1 MALRLDPETC
11 RNLES
16 AASREW
22 LVTNGLGGYASGTV
36 AGINTRRYHGLLVAS
51 INPLVQRMV
60 LLAALEEWLIAP
72 NDERRALSAQEYW
85 DGTVY
90 PDGFRASEGVEI
102 AGMLPAFRWTIDGRT
117 IEKRIWM
124 EHGVSR
130 TVLTYRLL
138 DGPPLSLQ
146 LRPLFA
152 HRDYHEHR
160 HGPGGFDLA
169 ETAEGWMINAGGVR
183 SYFQVRPTPVV
194 HSRPDWYWR
203 VLHRAERARGLDDE
217 EDLFAPGAVEVPL
230 DEQHDV
236 VVIAGIDPTPA
247 GWDVATSR
255 NAAWQRQA
263 ALKDPTSEYPLAAQL
278 VVAAEQFRVARRV
291 AISSPPL
298 AGEPMSS
305 GSRDFP
311 RGQGQG
317 GGGESRP
324 SQQRTMIAGYHW
336 FTDWGR
342 DTMISLPG
350 LAMRPGT
357 LWEARA
363 VLDTNI
369 KYLDHGL
376 IPKRFPD
383 GGEPPEYDTI
393 DATLWLFQALA
404 AYLRASGDWPF
415 VADRLDT
422 LEGIIN
428 WHVDGTRHN
437 IRMDERDGLLAGG
450 EEGYAL
456 TWMDARVGDWV
467 VTPRRGKPIEVN
479 ALWYNALRLTA
490 DWCERA
496 MRPAGRYG
504 EMAARAHESA
514 QERFWY
520 GEAGYCYDV
529 VDGAE
534 GDDPSLRPNQV
545 MALALVYPLIEG
557 DRAGYALDRVAAKLL
572 TPYGLRTL
580 SPDDPRYQSAYQG
593 DQRTRDAAY
602 HMGIVWPWLL
612 GPFLDAH
619 LRLYNNRETVKR
631 VIEPFESHLRDAG
644 LGTISEIFEP
654 EPPYRPVGCIA
665 QAWSVAEILRHARAL
680 S

>member
-1 MALRLDPETC
+1 MALRLDQKTC
-11 RNLES
+11 RNLEPS
-16 AASREW
+16 TSREW

-51 INPLVQRMV
+51 MNPPVQRMV
-60 LLAALEEWLIAP
+60 LLAALEEWLIGP
-72 NDERRALSAQEYW
+72 DNERRALSAQEYW

-90 PDGFRASEGVEI
+90 PDGFRALEGVEI
-102 AGMLPAFRWTIDGRT
+102 DGMLPAFCWTIDGRT

-138 DGPPLSLQ
+138 DGPPLSLE

-160 HGPGGFDLA
+160 HGQGAFDMT
-169 ETAEGWMINAGGVR
+169 ESTEGWIIDAAGVR
-183 SYFQVRPTPVV
+183 SHFQVRPTPVV
-194 HSRPDWYWR
+194 NSRPDWYWR
-203 VLHRAERARGLDDE
+203 VLHRAERERGLDDE
-217 EDLFAPGAVEVPL
+217 EDLFTPGTVQVDL
-230 DEQHDV
+230 DEHHEV
-236 VVIAGIDPTPA
+236 VVVAGTDPTPP
-247 GWDVATSR
+247 GWDVASSR
-255 NAAWQRQA
+255 RAARERQA
-263 ALKDPTSEYPLAAQL
+263 ALMDPASNHPLAAQL
-278 VVAAEQFRVARRV
+278 VVAAEQFRVARRMV
-291 AISSPPL
+291 
-298 AGEPMSS
+298 
-305 GSRDFP
+305 
-311 RGQGQG
+311 
-317 GGGESRP
+317 GESGP
-324 SQQRTMIAGYHW
+324 SQQRTVIAGYHW

-342 DTMISLPG
+342 DTMISLPA

-369 KYLDHGL
+369 RYLDHGL

-404 AYLRASGDWPF
+404 AYLRASGDWRF
-415 VADRLDT
+415 IADRLQA
-422 LEGIIN
+422 LEGIIE
-428 WHVDGTRHN
+428 WHVGGTRHN

-496 MRPAGRYG
+496 MRPAGRYRQ
-504 EMAARAHESA
+504 MAARAYESA

-520 GEAGYCYDV
+520 RDGGYCYDV

-545 MALALVYPLIEG
+545 IALALVYPLIEG
-557 DRAGYALDRVAAKLL
+557 DRAGYALDRVTAKLL
-572 TPYGLRTL
+572 CPYGLRTL
-580 SPDDPRYQSAYQG
+580 SPDDPRYQRLYQG
-593 DQRTRDAAY
+593 DQRARDAAY

-612 GPFLDAH
+612 GPFLDAQ
-619 LRLYNNRETVKR
+619 LRLFGDRETVR
-631 VIEPFESHLRDAG
+631 RMIEPFESHLRDAG